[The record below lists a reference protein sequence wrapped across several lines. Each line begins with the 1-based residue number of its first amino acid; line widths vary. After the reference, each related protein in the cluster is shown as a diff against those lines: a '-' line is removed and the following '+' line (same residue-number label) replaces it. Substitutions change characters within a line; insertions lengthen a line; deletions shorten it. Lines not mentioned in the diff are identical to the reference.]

1 MRSSSAETP
10 SALRKCGSCKERKP
24 AESSDAKAGRPS
36 VGLRRKAQRTDR
48 RTDDPA
54 FRMKPETPR
63 PGRNDESGGRSPSRR
78 TPPRAPER
86 TLFARKRLR
95 FFPPPQ
101 RMQQVPS
108 SPQAAPETAFRES
121 PEARAA
127 SILASTSSKGAKPRA
142 TACSSPSSVF
152 TKSVG

>member
-36 VGLRRKAQRTDR
+36 AGLRRKAQRTDR

-63 PGRNDESGGRSPSRR
+63 PGRNDESGGRSPPRR
-78 TPPRAPER
+78 TLPRVPER
-86 TLFARKRLR
+86 TFSPGRPALFPKKAALSECSRYRPARRPHRKPRSGSR
-95 FFPPPQ
+95 PRQEPPLFWLPHPQ
-101 RMQQVPS
+101 RERSRGPRHAAPRRPS
-108 SPQAAPETAFRES
+108 SRKA
-121 PEARAA
+121 
-127 SILASTSSKGAKPRA
+127 
-142 TACSSPSSVF
+142 
-152 TKSVG
+152 